1 MALLGLLCKAI
12 KTMDQRFPANLEHDF
27 QKSLEPRFAIPLHV
41 TSIMVLVI
49 SAFSLFFDGVS
60 VDDALSLFLAFQHI
74 CLILLSVLVIF
85 IVFLRRWLRVVN
97 LELMALV
104 AVIVGLVPICFGGK
118 WYAAQLFGR
127 DPRQAF
133 GAGVEASEMH
143 VVMDLT
149 VATVATCVV
158 MPIRSQLLW
167 VVPTF
172 GTCLLCVVMLLT
184 SSQFPDDMPMLLL
197 HVCCVNCLSILA
209 GFRNESHLRK
219 EWLAERKVV
228 KQIDISEKQ
237 KQAFYHLLDRMC
249 DCLIHLGPDLTILGP
264 CRKLAAMLFL
274 PSGKVLQGSRFCDC
288 ISTRVDQDRF
298 IEAMS
303 KGASNDDPAGI
314 LPLHL
319 KDSQQQEVQVHM
331 YYTSFNDQDD
341 SPHHIVGIVEAGE
354 QRSVANP
361 VHQHDDPDPMIALTR
376 GGCFPSSSH
385 GESDS
390 YSESEGSVVLES
402 ATGSDLG
409 EASVAF
415 RDNEFLNIVSCT
427 TGFTSL
433 CGSIGSD
440 EHFLDWIRNK
450 NEFVS
455 YVHDVGNRF
464 ISIPQ
469 FKGRLLLVPPAA
481 YRARIVYVADSVVLN
496 AVTDY
501 GDVDDCTQSR
511 LTLRISLNGIR
522 QLHIHRKPKARR
534 ATSTK
539 HPSQSSRLT
548 SL

>member
-237 KQAFYHLLDRMC
+237 KQAFYHLLDRLC
-249 DCLIHLGPDLTILGP
+249 DCLIHLGPDLTMVGP
-264 CRKLAAMLFL
+264 CRKLAAMLFF
-274 PSGKVLQGSRFCDC
+274 PAGRALQGNSFCDY
-288 ISTRVDQDRF
+288 ISTREDRDRF
-298 IEAMS
+298 IAAMG
-303 KGASNDDPAGI
+303 KGSSEEDPAGI

-319 KDSQQQEVQVHM
+319 KDSQNQEVQVHM
-331 YYTSFNDQDD
+331 YYTSFKDQDD
-341 SPHHIVGIVEAGE
+341 SPHHFIGIVEASAERQVE
-354 QRSVANP
+354 QSLHHRVY
-361 VHQHDDPDPMIALTR
+361 PDCNLALA
-376 GGCFPSSSH
+376 GVGCLESGTPS
-385 GESDS
+385 ESDC
-390 YSESEGSVVLES
+390 YTESEGSVTLES

-409 EASVAF
+409 EVSVAF
-415 RDNEFLNIVSCT
+415 KDDDPLTIVSCT
-427 TGFTSL
+427 AGFTSL
-433 CGSIGSD
+433 CGSIGRD
-440 EHFLDWIRNK
+440 EELLDWIVDK
-450 NEFVS
+450 DKFLC
-455 YVHDVGNRF
+455 YVQSVGNRF
-464 ISIPQ
+464 LSIPE
-469 FKGRLLLVPPAA
+469 FEGHLMLIPPVAS
-481 YRARIVYVADSVVLN
+481 RAGIVYRVESVLLT
-496 AVTDY
+496 AVTDA
-501 GDVDDCTQSR
+501 GHVDDSSESR
-511 LTLRISLNGIR
+511 LTLRITLSGIR
-522 QLHIHRKPKARR
+522 LCRRRNRKVRR
-534 ATSTK
+534 M
-539 HPSQSSRLT
+539 PPRERLSQRHKST